1 MNNDRPYLIAG
12 IDPGTTTGIAILDF
26 DGELLSLFSSKDLS
40 LDKVIKYLT
49 GFGKVSLIAVDVKP
63 APSFVTRLATKLGSQ
78 LSVPEEP
85 LHVSEKIELTR
96 GIKTKNSHQR
106 DALAAALTAHHKF
119 KNKFMKID
127 SLGLGD
133 EVKDLVLNGISIND
147 AVEMLREDEEE
158 EIVEPEEEKP
168 ARIPSPEEIRIR
180 KLEKQNSTLR
190 KEILAREKEIKELKQ
205 DMVKIKG
212 SYRLRLRKDKEI
224 EKRDDIIKKL
234 EKSVI
239 ELKGKLRGI
248 DKLGDILQEIVVGKA
263 KAVGVFPEVYDGLSM
278 IKKNPRKKESL
289 LLGEVQIAFVDEL
302 GIGKHLQRM
311 GVFTADAK
319 ELKDTEGFL
328 SIDNKKLQKIR
339 KSKRVPVYDI
349 VRNYRDSR
357 D

>member
-1 MNNDRPYLIAG
+1 LNNDRPYLIAG

-49 GFGKVSLIAVDVKP
+49 GFGKVSLVAVDVKP
-63 APSFVTRLATKLGSQ
+63 APSLVTRLATKLGSQ
-78 LSVPEEP
+78 LYVPEEP

-96 GIKTKNSHQR
+96 GNKTKNSHQR

-133 EVKDLVLNGISIND
+133 DVKDLVLHGISIND
-147 AVEMLREDEEE
+147 AVEMLREEEEE
-158 EIVEPEEEKP
+158 EILEQEEEMP

-190 KEILAREKEIKELKQ
+190 KEIIAREKEMVGLKKEIAKVKQ
-205 DMVKIKG
+205 
-212 SYRLRLRKDKEI
+212 SYRVSVRKEKEI

-234 EKSVI
+234 KNTIIEQKSELEGI
-239 ELKGKLRGI
+239 EALREKLR
-248 DKLGDILQEIVVGKA
+248 EIAIGKV
-263 KAVGVFPEVYDGLSM
+263 KAVGVFPEVYNGLSM
-278 IKKNPRKKESL
+278 IKKNPGKKESSL
-289 LLGEVQIAFVDEL
+289 LEDVQIAFVDDREVE
-302 GIGKHLQRM
+302 GHLQRM
-311 GVFTADAK
+311 GIFTVDAK

-328 SIDNKKLQKIR
+328 SIDRKKLQKIR
-339 KSKRVPVYDI
+339 KSKQVPLQEI
-349 VRNYRDSR
+349 VRNYRDGR
-357 D
+357 N

>member
-1 MNNDRPYLIAG
+1 LNNDRPYLIAG

-40 LDKVIKYLT
+40 LDKVVQHLT

-63 APSFVTRLATKLGSQ
+63 APSFVTGLATKLGSH

-96 GIKTKNSHQR
+96 GNKTKNSHQR

-133 EVKDLVLNGISIND
+133 EVKDLVLHGISIND
-147 AVEMLREDEEE
+147 AVEMLREEEEE
-158 EIVEPEEEKP
+158 EIVEPEEERP
-168 ARIPSPEEIRIR
+168 ARIPSLEEIRIR

-190 KEILAREKEIKELKQ
+190 KEILAREKEMKGLKEG
-205 DMVKIKG
+205 MVKIKG
-212 SYRLRLRKDKEI
+212 SYRMGLRKEREI
-224 EKRDDIIKKL
+224 EKRDYIIKKL
-234 EKSVI
+234 KNSAI

-248 DKLGDILQEIVVGKA
+248 DKLAQILHEMAMGKV

-278 IKKNPRKKESL
+278 IKKNPRKKESS
-289 LLGEVQIAFVDEL
+289 LLGEVQIAFVDNHE
-302 GIGKHLQRM
+302 IEKHLRGM
-311 GVFTADAK
+311 GIFTADAK
-319 ELKDTEGFL
+319 DLKDVEGFP
-328 SIDNKKLQKIR
+328 SIDNKKLEKIR
-339 KSKRVPVYDI
+339 KSKRVPLHDI
-349 VRNYRDSR
+349 VKSYRDSR
-357 D
+357 N

>member
-40 LDKVIKYLT
+40 LDRVIKHLT

-78 LSVPEEP
+78 LSVPEES

-190 KEILAREKEIKELKQ
+190 KEILAREKEIKELKEG
-205 DMVKIKG
+205 MVKIKG
-212 SYRLRLRKDKEI
+212 SYSVKLRKEREI

-234 EKSVI
+234 KNSTIEQKSGL
-239 ELKGKLRGI
+239 EGTRKKLREI
-248 DKLGDILQEIVVGKA
+248 ALGEA
-263 KAVGVFPEVYDGLSM
+263 KAVGVFPEVYDGLSV
-278 IKKNPRKKESL
+278 IRKTPRKKEQSAL
-289 LLGEVQIAFVDEL
+289 DEVQIAFVDDH
-302 GIGKHLQRM
+302 GIEGHLH
-311 GVFTADAK
+311 GVGIFTADAK
-319 ELKDTEGFL
+319 NLKDIEGFL
-328 SIDNKKLQKIR
+328 SIDRKTLEKIR
-339 KSKRVPVYDI
+339 KSKRVPLHNI
-349 VRNYRDSR
+349 VKSYRDSR
-357 D
+357 N

>member
-63 APSFVTRLATKLGSQ
+63 APGFVTRLATKLGSY
-78 LSVPEEP
+78 LFVPEEP

-96 GIKTKNSHQR
+96 GNKTKNSHQR

-133 EVKDLVLNGISIND
+133 EVKDLVLHGISTND
-147 AVEMLREDEEE
+147 AVKMLKEEEEE
-158 EIVEPEEEKP
+158 EIVELEEESP
-168 ARIPSPEEIRIR
+168 ARIPSPKEIRIR

-190 KEILAREKEIKELKQ
+190 KEILAREKEIKELKEG
-205 DMVKIKG
+205 MVKIKG
-212 SYRLRLRKDKEI
+212 TYRLRLRKEKEI
-224 EKRDDIIKKL
+224 EKRDGIIKKL

-239 ELKGKLRGI
+239 ELKGKLRGV
-248 DKLGDILQEIVVGKA
+248 DKLGDILREMAMGRA

-278 IKKNPRKKESL
+278 IKKNPRKKESSI
-289 LLGEVQIAFVDEL
+289 LGEVQIAFVDDQ
-302 GIGKHLQRM
+302 GIEKHLQGM
-311 GVFTADAK
+311 GIFTADAK
-319 ELKDTEGFL
+319 DLKDIEGFL
-328 SIDNKKLQKIR
+328 SVDNKKLQKIR
-339 KSKRVPVYDI
+339 KSKRVPLHDI
-349 VRNYRDSR
+349 VKSYRDSR
-357 D
+357 N

>member
-1 MNNDRPYLIAG
+1 LNNDRPYLIAG

-40 LDKVIKYLT
+40 LDRVIQHLT
-49 GFGKVSLIAVDVKP
+49 GFGKGSLIAVDVKP
-63 APSFVTRLATKLGSQ
+63 APGFVTRLATKLGSQ
-78 LSVPEEP
+78 LYVPEEP

-133 EVKDLVLNGISIND
+133 EVKDLVLHGISIND
-147 AVEMLREDEEE
+147 AVEMLKGEGEE
-158 EIVEPEEEKP
+158 EIVEPEEERHV
-168 ARIPSPEEIRIR
+168 RIPSLEEIRIR

-190 KEILAREKEIKELKQ
+190 KEIFAREKEMVGLKKEIAK
-205 DMVKIKG
+205 VKE
-212 SYRLRLRKDKEI
+212 SYRVSIRKEREI

-239 ELKGKLRGI
+239 ELKGKLRGV
-248 DKLGDILQEIVVGKA
+248 DKLGDMLREMAMGKV

-278 IKKNPRKKESL
+278 IKKNPRKKEFP
-289 LLGEVQIAFVDEL
+289 LLGEVQIAFVDDL
-302 GIGKHLQRM
+302 GMEKHLH
-311 GVFTADAK
+311 GVGIFTADAK
-319 ELKDTEGFL
+319 ELEDTEGFL
-328 SIDNKKLQKIR
+328 FIDGKKLQKIR
-339 KSKRVPVYDI
+339 KSKRVPLHEI
-349 VRNYRDSR
+349 VKNYRDGR

>member
-96 GIKTKNSHQR
+96 GNKTKNSHQR
-106 DALAAALTAHHKF
+106 DALAAALTTHHKF

-133 EVKDLVLNGISIND
+133 EVKDLVLHGISIND
-147 AVEMLREDEEE
+147 AVEMLREEEEE
-158 EIVEPEEEKP
+158 EIVEPEEKMP

-190 KEILAREKEIKELKQ
+190 KEIFAREKEIAGLKKETAR
-205 DMVKIKG
+205 VKE
-212 SYRLRLRKDKEI
+212 SYRVSIRKEREI

-239 ELKGKLRGI
+239 KLKGKLRGV
-248 DKLGDILQEIVVGKA
+248 DKLGEIVRKMARGEIKV
-263 KAVGVFPEVYDGLSM
+263 VGVFPEVYDGLSM
-278 IKKNPRKKESL
+278 IEKNPKRRESSL
-289 LLGEVQIAFVDEL
+289 FGEVQIAFVDDREVE
-302 GIGKHLQRM
+302 GHLQRV
-311 GVFTADAK
+311 GIFTVDAK
-319 ELKDTEGFL
+319 ELTDIEGFL
-328 SIDNKKLQKIR
+328 FIDKKKLQKIR
-339 KSKRVPVYDI
+339 KSKRVPLQEI
-349 VRNYRDSR
+349 VESYRDSR
-357 D
+357 N